1 MTRRPADTPHQVSSA
16 HVHDELAARRARRAR
31 DQRLR
36 NDPHIRLLEREH
48 GVRLTVEE
56 LQAAD
61 RQAQE
66 TQAQETQAPRH
77 EEPPV
82 DEETRSLQLLV
93 WRRLG
98 PRGFQGFMRELEEM
112 EAELARS
119 REDDWDESS

>member
-1 MTRRPADTPHQVSSA
+1 MTPRPADTPHQVSGA

-36 NDPHIRLLEREH
+36 NDPHIRLLEHEH
-48 GVRLTVEE
+48 GIRFTAEE
-56 LQAAD
+56 LQAAE

-66 TQAQETQAPRH
+66 LLTSPPHQEPL
-77 EEPPV
+77 V

-112 EAELARS
+112 ENELARA
-119 REDDWDESS
+119 RHDGWGDEIS

>member
-1 MTRRPADTPHQVSSA
+1 MTRRPADTPHQVPSA

-48 GVRLTVEE
+48 GVRFTVEE

-66 TQAQETQAPRH
+66 LLAPLRQ
-77 EEPPV
+77 EPPL

-98 PRGFQGFMRELEEM
+98 PRGFQGFMQELEEM
-112 EAELARS
+112 EAELARARHDGWGDIS
-119 REDDWDESS
+119 

>member
-1 MTRRPADTPHQVSSA
+1 MTPRPADTPHQVSGA

-36 NDPHIRLLEREH
+36 NDPHLRLLEREH
-48 GVRLTVEE
+48 GVRFTVEE
-56 LQAAD
+56 LQATD

-66 TQAQETQAPRH
+66 TWAPRH
-77 EEPPV
+77 EEPTL

-98 PRGFQGFMRELEEM
+98 PRGFQGFMRDLEEM

>member
-1 MTRRPADTPHQVSSA
+1 MTRRPADTPHQVSGA

-48 GVRLTVEE
+48 GVRFTVEE
-56 LQAAD
+56 LQAAE

-66 TQAQETQAPRH
+66 TRAPRH
-77 EEPPV
+77 EEPTL

-98 PRGFQGFMRELEEM
+98 PRGFQGFMRDLEEM

>member
-48 GVRLTVEE
+48 GVRFTVEE

-61 RQAQE
+61 RQAE
-66 TQAQETQAPRH
+66 EMLAPLRQ
-77 EEPPV
+77 EPPI

-112 EAELARS
+112 EAELARARHDGWGDIS
-119 REDDWDESS
+119 

>member
-1 MTRRPADTPHQVSSA
+1 MTPRPADPPHQVSGT

-36 NDPHIRLLEREH
+36 DDPHIRLLEREH
-48 GVRLTVEE
+48 GSRLTAEE
-56 LQAAD
+56 LRAAE

-66 TQAQETQAPRH
+66 PPMPPPRH
-77 EEPPV
+77 I

-112 EAELARS
+112 EADPART
-119 REDDWDESS
+119 RYDGWDDEIS

>member
-1 MTRRPADTPHQVSSA
+1 MTRRPADTPHQVSNA

-48 GVRLTVEE
+48 GVRFTAEE
-56 LQAAD
+56 LRAAD
-61 RQAQE
+61 RQAEEMLSPLRQ
-66 TQAQETQAPRH
+66 
-77 EEPPV
+77 EPPI

-112 EAELARS
+112 EAELARA
-119 REDDWDESS
+119 RHDGWGDIG

>member
-1 MTRRPADTPHQVSSA
+1 MTPRPADTPHQVSST

-48 GVRLTVEE
+48 GVRFTVEE

-61 RQAQE
+61 RQAE
-66 TQAQETQAPRH
+66 EMLAPIRQ
-77 EEPPV
+77 EPPV

-112 EAELARS
+112 EAELARARHDGWGDIS
-119 REDDWDESS
+119 

>member
-1 MTRRPADTPHQVSSA
+1 MTRRPADTPHQVSGA

-48 GVRLTVEE
+48 GVHFTVEE
-56 LQAAD
+56 LRAAD

-66 TQAQETQAPRH
+66 MRAPRR
-77 EEPPV
+77 EEQTL

-98 PRGFQGFMRELEEM
+98 PRGFQGFMRDLEEM
-112 EAELARS
+112 EAELAGS